1 MSGIKDFFTMTR
13 NERRGTIAVLV
24 LIALLLAGSVAVR
37 SCRQDVPIVETQSG
51 DLERFD
57 NETDTLSFPAARFP
71 RTSSDSSRRS
81 QHRHGKKHKS
91 NDKPK
96 PSKPAPRRMDP
107 VPQF

>member
-1 MSGIKDFFTMTR
+1 MTR

-37 SCRQDVPIVETQSG
+37 SCRQDVPIVETQS
-51 DLERFD
+51 DNLEQFD
-57 NETDTLSFPAARFP
+57 NETDTLSSPAARFP

-81 QHRHGKKHKS
+81 HHRHGKKHKT
-91 NDKPK
+91 NGKPK
-96 PSKPAPRRMDP
+96 SAKPAPRRMDP